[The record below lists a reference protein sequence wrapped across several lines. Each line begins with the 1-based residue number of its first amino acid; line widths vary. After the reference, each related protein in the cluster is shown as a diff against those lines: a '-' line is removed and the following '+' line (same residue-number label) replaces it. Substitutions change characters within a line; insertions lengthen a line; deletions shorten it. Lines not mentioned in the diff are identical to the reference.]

1 MIDFNNLEVTF
12 ASKTN
17 SELQAASRLFSL
29 FNQQWLVSVSS
40 SIGLRLVEWG
50 FPVNWA
56 VKNTIFK
63 QFCGGETLTECQNTI
78 NALGKYNLNVILDYG
93 VEAKDTE
100 ADYDLTLTQIKKTI
114 TAASL
119 LKNRRIISIKIT
131 GLCKME
137 ILEKIDANQAL
148 NETEKQAYARFEN
161 RLHEALTLAASLNV
175 KVFVDAE
182 ESWIQDA
189 TDALVNAM
197 MEQYNKTQAVVY
209 NTYQMYRHDRLEYVS
224 KSILHAKQNNYIL
237 GAKLVRGAY
246 MEKERKRAMK
256 LGYNSPINIDK
267 KATDEL
273 FDQALER
280 CLTHIS
286 NVAICCASH
295 NEKSTLLCMEIMEKL
310 TIQPNHDHVCFSQ
323 LYGMSDNLSYG
334 LAKAGYNVSKYLPF
348 GPVGDVL
355 PYLIR
360 RAQENSSMSGL
371 MGRELKMI
379 KDEIK
384 RRKKLTK
391 NN

>member
-1 MIDFNNLEVTF
+1 
-12 ASKTN
+12 
-17 SELQAASRLFSL
+17 
-29 FNQQWLVSVSS
+29 
-40 SIGLRLVEWG
+40 
-50 FPVNWA
+50 
-56 VKNTIFK
+56 
-63 QFCGGETLTECQNTI
+63 
-78 NALGKYNLNVILDYG
+78 
-93 VEAKDTE
+93 
-100 ADYDLTLTQIKKTI
+100 
-114 TAASL
+114 
-119 LKNRRIISIKIT
+119 
-131 GLCKME
+131 
-137 ILEKIDANQAL
+137 
-148 NETEKQAYARFEN
+148 
-161 RLHEALTLAASLNV
+161 
-175 KVFVDAE
+175 VFVDAE